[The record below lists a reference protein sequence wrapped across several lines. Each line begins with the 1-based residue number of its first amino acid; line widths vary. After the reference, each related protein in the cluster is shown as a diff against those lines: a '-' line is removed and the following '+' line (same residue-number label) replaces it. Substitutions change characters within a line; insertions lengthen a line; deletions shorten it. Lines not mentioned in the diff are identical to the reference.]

1 MESRLSLIVRVNV
14 VLTRTVAVDSDW
26 RFDNL
31 CGCHLQKEYVHPDD
45 QTQPTF
51 EMTPGFKP
59 FTVLLCSGYANALFT
74 GKRFILWIVSSTF
87 GTTGTWTAKQAIYNC
102 RPERLRSELN
112 YLTANQF
119 ICTERPHKEWYSM
132 FICLVQRLNCMWQ
145 IFYLL
150 DESTSSRFN
159 HYNRIKRSTILKT
172 YIVAVKCKKKK
183 DDEESRL
190 DLLSEPYI
198 VWIQG
203 LLKLHVNSHGIQNVH
218 LWFHLLSRC
227 LPILT

>member
-1 MESRLSLIVRVNV
+1 
-14 VLTRTVAVDSDW
+14 
-26 RFDNL
+26 
-31 CGCHLQKEYVHPDD
+31 
-45 QTQPTF
+45 
-51 EMTPGFKP
+51 MTPGFKP

-87 GTTGTWTAKQAIYNC
+87 GPTGTWTAKQAIYNC

-119 ICTERPHKEWYSM
+119 IFTERPHKEWYSV

-150 DESTSSRFN
+150 DESTFSRFN

-172 YIVAVKCKKKK
+172 YIVAVKCKKKERRWRK
-183 DDEESRL
+183 QARLTERALYRL
-190 DLLSEPYI
+190 DSRPSEASCQFPSDPECASLISSAFSLLANPHLGFSEPIPLLHCRYVKISKYI
-198 VWIQG
+198 SFG
-203 LLKLHVNSHGIQNVH
+203 GKLSKSAFEPSGT
-218 LWFHLLSRC
+218 SGGR
-227 LPILT
+227 

>member
-1 MESRLSLIVRVNV
+1 
-14 VLTRTVAVDSDW
+14 
-26 RFDNL
+26 
-31 CGCHLQKEYVHPDD
+31 
-45 QTQPTF
+45 
-51 EMTPGFKP
+51 MTPGFKP

-87 GTTGTWTAKQAIYNC
+87 GPTGTWTAKQAIYNC

-183 DDEESRL
+183 FTRLAEERQWRKPAPLTERALYRL
-190 DLLSEPYI
+190 DSRPSEASCQFPWDPECASLISSAFSLLANPHLGFSEPI
-198 VWIQG
+198 P
-203 LLKLHVNSHGIQNVH
+203 LLHCRYVKISKFILFGGKLSKSAFEQSGT
-218 LWFHLLSRC
+218 SGRR
-227 LPILT
+227 

>member
-1 MESRLSLIVRVNV
+1 MLIVINSIGKTTEKFVFYFTGLSFSRVGRALFNHYAVESRLSLIVRVNV

-31 CGCHLQKEYVHPDD
+31 CGCHLQKESVHLDD

-59 FTVLLCSGYANALFT
+59 FTVLLRSGYANALFT

-87 GTTGTWTAKQAIYNC
+87 GPTGTWTAKQAIYNG

-119 ICTERPHKEWYSM
+119 ICTERSHKEWYSM
-132 FICLVQRLNCMWQ
+132 FIYLVQRLNC
-145 IFYLL
+145 
-150 DESTSSRFN
+150 DRFFICLMN
-159 HYNRIKRSTILKT
+159 LHQVDLITTI
-172 YIVAVKCKKKK
+172 VSNGA
-183 DDEESRL
+183 
-190 DLLSEPYI
+190 LS
-198 VWIQG
+198 W
-203 LLKLHVNSHGIQNVH
+203 KH
-218 LWFHLLSRC
+218 
-227 LPILT
+227 IL

>member
-87 GTTGTWTAKQAIYNC
+87 GPTGTWTAKQAIYNC

-150 DESTSSRFN
+150 DESTSGLSLRFQVAGYVLLVAGEVTSSHGDPPTPKKFLKCNFYRFPKGIPAPKKQSSSRVQLSLAGLWWSRF
-159 HYNRIKRSTILKT
+159 Y
-172 YIVAVKCKKKK
+172 
-183 DDEESRL
+183 
-190 DLLSEPYI
+190 
-198 VWIQG
+198 
-203 LLKLHVNSHGIQNVH
+203 
-218 LWFHLLSRC
+218 
-227 LPILT
+227 

>member
-1 MESRLSLIVRVNV
+1 
-14 VLTRTVAVDSDW
+14 
-26 RFDNL
+26 
-31 CGCHLQKEYVHPDD
+31 
-45 QTQPTF
+45 
-51 EMTPGFKP
+51 MTPGFKP

-87 GTTGTWTAKQAIYNC
+87 GPTGTWTAKQAIYNC

-119 ICTERPHKEWYSM
+119 IFTERPHKEWYSV

-183 DDEESRL
+183 IHKTGRRKTVKKASSTYWASLISSGFKAFWSFMSIPMGSRICIF
-190 DLLSEPYI
+190 DLICFLAACQSSPR
-198 VWIQG
+198 IQRT
-203 LLKLHVNSHGIQNVH
+203 H
-218 LWFHLLSRC
+218 
-227 LPILT
+227 PITSL